1 MFHLAWFSSF
11 TQMGWQDTWA
21 GNMGSDWM
29 LPDRWQDFARSLER
43 GCFDCVV
50 FEDESFIESLYGGSI
65 DYYVRSGTFA
75 AKSDPAVLATV
86 ISEASTRLGVV
97 ATLNTGEYPPYL
109 LARLM
114 NTLDHLSKG
123 RVGWNVVTGQ
133 SRNGALN
140 YGKTDLPEHDE
151 RYDIADEFIELVD
164 RLWKSWEPDA
174 MVLDRET
181 GVFADPAKV
190 HTVDFEGAHFKSKG
204 PLNNFRSPQERPVI
218 FQAGAS
224 PRGKDFAS
232 RHADAVVGGMTG
244 ASAMKAYRDDI
255 RARAVG
261 HGRKPSDVKVFF
273 QVTPI
278 LGTTPGEAFE
288 AKRYIEERAAADVER
303 GLAGIT
309 LGTGVDLSRFD
320 LDSPMSVIAKQ
331 IETNYGQSSLATLFD
346 HAGDQTLREFASQPP
361 SWRTNMPCG
370 TPDQVAGQMGELM
383 EEVGGDGFLV
393 SNFYG
398 STRRF
403 VAEITDGLVPAL
415 QRRKLTRTGYTFEQ
429 LRDNLL
435 EF

>member
-1 MFHLAWFSSF
+1 MFHMAWFSSF

-21 GNMGSDWM
+21 GNMGRDWM
-29 LPDRWQDFARSLER
+29 QPERWQDFGRSLER
-43 GCFDCVV
+43 ACFDCVV

-86 ISEASTRLGVV
+86 ITEATKRLGVV

-140 YGKTDLPEHDE
+140 YGRDDLPAHDE
-151 RYDIADEFIELVD
+151 RYDIADEFIELANK
-164 RLWKSWEPDA
+164 LWKSWEPDA
-174 MVLDRET
+174 MVLDHES
-181 GVFADPAKV
+181 GVFADPRKV
-190 HTVDFEGAHFKSKG
+190 HPIDFEGKYFKSKG

-224 PRGKDFAS
+224 PRGRDYAS
-232 RHADAVVGGMTG
+232 KHADAVVGGMTG
-244 ASAMKAYRDDI
+244 AEAMKAYRDDI
-255 RARAVG
+255 KARAVA
-261 HGRKPSDVKVFF
+261 HGRKPSDVKVFY
-273 QVTPI
+273 QVTPV
-278 LGTTPGEAFE
+278 LGTTEAEALE
-288 AKRYIEERAAADVER
+288 AKKYLDGRAAQDLDR

-309 LGTGVDLSRFD
+309 LGTGVDLSQFD
-320 LDSPMSVIAKQ
+320 LDMPMSEIATQ
-331 IETNYGQSSLATLFD
+331 IETNYGQSSLGHLFQ
-346 HAGDQTLREFASQPP
+346 HAGSQTLREFASQPP

-415 QRRKLTRTGYTFEQ
+415 QRRKLVRTGYSCEH